1 MRYMLYMLNIA
12 QLNIAQFRN
21 NLSHDCCCKLELTVT
36 SYVALHGAICYI
48 LYLLYFIFGCAR
60 IPANSW
66 ADLCIF
72 FRRGGVGMPF
82 LSQGVLFF
90 VGSWSIYCTARGE
103 NVEILAR
110 NYLLPHF
117 LGGAKILRG
126 C

>member
-1 MRYMLYMLNIA
+1 MEEEEDDVKKEEQEDEVHVIHVIQYTLYMLYMLNIA

-72 FRRGGVGMPF
+72 SGGGGGGNAIFKP
-82 LSQGVLFF
+82 
-90 VGSWSIYCTARGE
+90 
-103 NVEILAR
+103 
-110 NYLLPHF
+110 
-117 LGGAKILRG
+117 GGAVFCRFLVHILHS
-126 C
+126 